1 MYHRFYV
8 YVKWK
13 ERTRVFCRGGEG
25 ASTQPPKPKIPLNT
39 MVNEDLDGE
48 IFWMSIEYMTAQLYC

>member
-25 ASTQPPKPKIPLNT
+25 GGASTQPQNLKYP
-39 MVNEDLDGE
+39 
-48 IFWMSIEYMTAQLYC
+48 